1 LADSNRR
8 PGSIRRGPE
17 ANEPKSGS
25 GAEPTGPVADWVRRF
40 TALGLSGFFSTE
52 GAIRKA
58 FGDTVPQDW
67 VDFLTEQSDRSRQEF
82 FDRLATEMGRIVE
95 NMDPEDVLDRLF
107 TGRSIEIE
115 AKVRIGPR
123 EGRSGED
130 DAAASGTTFEIRK
143 KSG

>member
-1 LADSNRR
+1 LAESKRGAGGATRD
-8 PGSIRRGPE
+8 PAGSSSRTAPTGE
-17 ANEPKSGS
+17 AP
-25 GAEPTGPVADWVRRF
+25 GPVADWVRRF

-67 VDFLTEQSDRSRQEF
+67 IDFLTEQSDRGRQEL
-82 FDRLATEMGRIVE
+82 FDRLAGEVGRVIE
-95 NMDPEDVLDRLF
+95 NMDPEDVLDRLL

-123 EGRSGED
+123 QGEG
-130 DAAASGTTFEIRK
+130 DAGAPGTSFEIRK

>member
-1 LADSNRR
+1 MAESKR
-8 PGSIRRGPE
+8 
-17 ANEPKSGS
+17 GS
-25 GAEPTGPVADWVRRF
+25 GGARRDPVGSSSRTGPSSEAPGPVADWVRRF

-67 VDFLTEQSDRSRQEF
+67 VDFLTEQSDRGRQEL
-82 FDRLATEMGRIVE
+82 FDRLAGEVGRVLE
-95 NMDPEDVLDRLF
+95 NMDPEDVLDRLL

-123 EGRSGED
+123 QGEGDVEAPATS
-130 DAAASGTTFEIRK
+130 FEIRK